1 MNPPQSDASVMEQQR
16 RRARR
21 TAIGLLLVA
30 AAIYVGFI
38 LMSVRRSHG

>member
-1 MNPPQSDASVMEQQR
+1 MNEPQASASVMDQQR

-30 AAIYVGFI
+30 VAIYVGFI
-38 LMSVRRSHG
+38 LMTVRRSHG